1 MADSDRHNL
10 SFAKGLNFYKLFWLF
25 FIASFLG
32 VVIETIWCLLTRGV
46 IESRTGLIL
55 GPFNL
60 VYGGGALC
68 MTAGLY
74 RLKNKPNRVILV
86 GGFIIG
92 SIFEYICSYFQEQF
106 FGTISWDYSNLWFNL
121 NGRVNLLYSL
131 FWGLLAI
138 AWIRYLFPKASDLI
152 EKIPNHIG
160 THLTWILV
168 AFMILNTS
176 ASAMALYRQSERHV
190 DLPPSNR
197 IEKFFDNYYPDE
209 VLQKIYPNMVFVE

>member
-1 MADSDRHNL
+1 MVTSHHPS

-25 FIASFLG
+25 FVASFLG
-32 VVIETIWCLLTRGV
+32 VVIETIWCMITRGV

-60 VYGGGALC
+60 VYGLGALC

-74 RLKNKPNRVILV
+74 PLREKPDRIILA
-86 GGFIIG
+86 GGFVIG
-92 SIFEYICSYFQEQF
+92 SIFEYICSYFQEQC
-106 FGTISWDYSNLWFNL
+106 FGTISWDYSNFWFNL

-138 AWIRYLFPKASDLI
+138 AWIRYIFPKASILI

-160 THLTWILV
+160 IPLTWILV
-168 AFMILNTS
+168 FFMVFNTS
-176 ASAMALYRQSERHV
+176 ASAMALYRQSERR
-190 DLPPSNR
+190 LEIPPSNR
-197 IEKFFDNYYPDE
+197 IKAFFDDYYPDE
-209 VLQKIYPNMVFVE
+209 VMEKIYPNMVYIE